1 MPLSS
6 SKTAQVMSS
15 KLKNTGL
22 VFGGMAMLLVVLGWH
37 CAEKKKPEVTFQTKH
52 SFHLPKD
59 EVNAAYPFINL
70 NKNQLVFPSDS
81 SAFDPVYSKLDQI
94 LFEGTGSLS
103 ILHMGGSHVQ
113 AGAVGHRMRELF
125 DGLAWGLTEER
136 GLMFPF
142 RVAHTN
148 STIYTS
154 SSYEGEWEG
163 CRCAH
168 RKHHCDWGMSGMVA
182 SSVDDSSSFKTWAFR
197 TDSTL
202 FVHDKVSLFY
212 NVNTPHFEPEWSG
225 TERPDSSLTDSTLQC
240 KTWFFNSPIDTM
252 SWTFVKQ
259 DSMATSIEIKGVLP
273 ENSSNRITYH
283 EIGVNGAS
291 TSSYLRCE
299 EMESQLKAI
308 VPDLVVFG
316 IGINDAHVP
325 ESSFSS
331 SEFIKRYDELV
342 RRCRAANPS
351 VQFLFLTNNDSYY
364 RRRRPNPNGL
374 KVQEAMYQ
382 LAEKHDAAVWDLFE
396 IMGGYKSVVL
406 WDDFGLAKSDK
417 IHFTRKGYYL
427 QAELMYDALME
438 SYGAHLMS
446 SSANDTGMNLK
457 SIDR

>member
-1 MPLSS
+1 
-6 SKTAQVMSS
+6 MSS
-15 KLKNTGL
+15 KLKYTGL
-22 VFGGMAMLLVVLGWH
+22 VFGGMAMVFVLLGWH
-37 CAEKKKPEVTFQTKH
+37 CAETKQPERKINTKRT
-52 SFHLPKD
+52 FHLPKT
-59 EVNAAYPFINL
+59 EVKAAYPFINL
-70 NKNQLVFPSDS
+70 SKNALIFPTDS
-81 SAFDPVYSKLDQI
+81 AAFTPVYDKLDEI
-94 LFEGTGSLS
+94 LFEGKGSLS

-125 DGLAWGLTEER
+125 DGLAWGVTEER

-182 SSVDDSSSFKTWAFR
+182 SSLEDSSSFKTWAFR
-197 TDSTL
+197 TDSSL
-202 FVHDKVSLFY
+202 FRHDKVSLFY
-212 NVNTPHFEPEWSG
+212 NVNTPHFEPTWDGSMAA
-225 TERPDSSLTDSTLQC
+225 DSSSTDSTLQC
-240 KTWFFNSPIDTM
+240 KTWYFSSPIDTM
-252 SWTFVKQ
+252 AWKFIKQ
-259 DSMATSIEIKGVLP
+259 DSLATSIEIKGVLP
-273 ENSSNRITYH
+273 ENSANRITYH

-291 TSSYLRCE
+291 TSSYLRCD
-299 EMESQLKAI
+299 EMENQLGAI
-308 VPDLVVFG
+308 VPDLVIFG

-325 ESSFSS
+325 ESSFSTT
-331 SEFIKRYDELV
+331 EFIKRYDELV
-342 RRCRAANPS
+342 RRCRSANPE

-374 KVQEAMYQ
+374 KVQEAMYT
-382 LAEKHDAAVWDLFE
+382 LAEKHNAAVWDLFE

-406 WDDFGLAKSDK
+406 WDDYGLAKNDK

-438 SYGAHLMS
+438 NYGIHLMS
-446 SSANDTGMNLK
+446 ASAESQRTNAKRDQ
-457 SIDR
+457 R